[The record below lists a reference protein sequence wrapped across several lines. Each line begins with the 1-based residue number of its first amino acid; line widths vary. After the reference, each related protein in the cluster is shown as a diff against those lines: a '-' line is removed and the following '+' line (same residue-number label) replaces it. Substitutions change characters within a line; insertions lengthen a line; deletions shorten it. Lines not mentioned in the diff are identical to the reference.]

1 MRSEWA
7 KWKAEM
13 LFADFQR
20 GGAMGLY
27 DALVEAQERGAQQE
41 RRDCHEAVAGAA
53 GGDEAQQIIS
63 QRGPMAGAGARF
75 WRQYMGCRCYDSRMG
90 DLKASVRECR
100 CPVGVYVGKRR
111 AKILARQMEE
121 SRG

>member
-63 QRGPMAGAGARF
+63 QRGPMLGP
-75 WRQYMGCRCYDSRMG
+75 
-90 DLKASVRECR
+90 E
-100 CPVGVYVGKRR
+100 PVSGVSTWAAV
-111 AKILARQMEE
+111 ATTLAWAT
-121 SRG
+121 